1 MTSSTSLWGTEFTC
15 LAFMY
20 VSRCCRIVISTVKSK
35 VRLIGSVLFQV
46 YNKVDQISI
55 EEVDRLAH
63 RSNSVVIRSDL
74 CVVWQQSFP
83 NLFMFILLDMF
94 QLWDEV
100 EPGLPSGDAV
110 GILVPHLH
118 LYQEK
123 RRCTD
128 TFLGLLFTS
137 VTCTQMHFF

>member
-1 MTSSTSLWGTEFTC
+1 MVC
-15 LAFMY
+15 
-20 VSRCCRIVISTVKSK
+20 
-35 VRLIGSVLFQV
+35 LIGSVLLQV

-63 RSNSVVIRSDL
+63 RPNSVVIRSDF
-74 CVVWQQSFP
+74 CVAWQRSFP
-83 NLFMFILLDMF
+83 NLFMLILLEMF

-100 EPGLPSGDAV
+100 EPGLPPGDAV

-128 TFLGLLFTS
+128 TFFRTTIYICHLHTNAFLLTYS
-137 VTCTQMHFF
+137 N

>member
-1 MTSSTSLWGTEFTC
+1 
-15 LAFMY
+15 MY
-20 VSRCCRIVISTVKSK
+20 VSRCCRIVIFTVKSK
-35 VRLIGSVLFQV
+35 VRLTGSVLLQV

-63 RSNSVVIRSDL
+63 GPNSVVIRSDF

-83 NLFMFILLDMF
+83 NLCMFILLDMF
-94 QLWDEV
+94 QLWDEA

-128 TFLGLLFTS
+128 TFLGLSFTS
-137 VTCTQMHFF
+137 VTFTKNAFPLTYSN

>member
-1 MTSSTSLWGTEFTC
+1 
-15 LAFMY
+15 MY
-20 VSRCCRIVISTVKSK
+20 VSRSCRIVLLNPRFIS
-35 VRLIGSVLFQV
+35 LDLCFLQV

-55 EEVDRLAH
+55 EEVDRLA
-63 RSNSVVIRSDL
+63 RRPNSVVIRSDFR
-74 CVVWQQSFP
+74 VVWQQSFP
-83 NLFMFILLDMF
+83 NPFMFILLDMF

-128 TFLGLLFTS
+128 TFF
-137 VTCTQMHFF
+137 